1 MRKSRENEWG
11 NESLV
16 SNLPGVE
23 LTRFENE
30 SKPFEGRTRRKYGQF
45 LR

>member
-1 MRKSRENEWG
+1 MRKRRENEWG

-16 SNLPGVE
+16 SNLTGVE

-30 SKPFEGRTRRKYGQF
+30 SKPFGGRTRREYGDF
-45 LR
+45 